1 MKKIL
6 NKMVI
11 FEGMKKIEKLWLFD
25 ILITSFRKGIVGGS
39 FLMLLN
45 GTNIMLLVANAT
57 PIYFICNILS
67 KKLKDKVAK
76 SNDIFKLNLQL
87 GLAGALTFIVTL
99 TLAVLID
106 MRFLI
111 INIILDYT
119 IRPTQ
124 DAAGKYKDE
133 KAKRLVFEDAQKY
146 QEFDNKISHL
156 SSMVSLAGYALNLGA
171 LGLVKLF
178 GGLDIVTV
186 CKILMLSGCVLTLL
200 DELISIEEYK
210 VLKELEMNESEP
222 VIQ

>member
-6 NKMVI
+6 NKMVG
-11 FEGMKKIEKLWLFD
+11 FEGMRSIEKLWIYN

-57 PIYFICNILS
+57 PIYFICNMLS

-111 INIILDYT
+111 ISIILDYA
-119 IRPTQ
+119 IRPVQ

-156 SSMVSLAGYALNLGA
+156 SSMVSLAGYGLNLGA

-178 GGLDIVTV
+178 GGLDIATV
-186 CKILMLSGCVLTLL
+186 CKILLLSGCVLTLL
-200 DELISIEEYK
+200 DELISIKEYN